1 MAPNNGQTDMKV
13 RRSWI
18 LLRNDSL
25 STNEFLESFSFFGMY
40 IKKPYIHVYKIKDQ
54 KIGQTLYNQKK
65 TNAYALTNS
74 KLNCLKLIV
83 EEENIYSIGYL
94 NSLT

>member
-40 IKKPYIHVYKIKDQ
+40 IKKLYIHVYKIKDW
-54 KIGQTLYNQKK
+54 KIGQT
-65 TNAYALTNS
+65 
-74 KLNCLKLIV
+74 
-83 EEENIYSIGYL
+83 
-94 NSLT
+94 